1 MGENRKRRK
10 NTINTILKMSKV
22 ITFSRKFT
30 SYHPKA
36 GDPTYFVE
44 SFYNSIFSR
53 NNLMDY
59 PNGIEINDCILSIK
73 NHTIRK
79 GNRFKKGDFF
89 SPRVWGTDVNPK
101 SGKSGPYHSKQII
114 LCNDVE
120 IANVWDIRILVQDF
134 GKSGLQS
141 VITINGQDFQNIE
154 LLAKN
159 DGLSLQDFLQWF
171 KTEKGETFVGQI
183 ICWNENVKY

>member
-22 ITFSRKFT
+22 ITFSRKFP
-30 SYHPKA
+30 SYHPKT
-36 GDPTYFVE
+36 GEPTYFVE

-53 NNLMDY
+53 NNLIDY

-73 NHTIRK
+73 NHTIRN

-120 IANVWDIRILVQDF
+120 IKNVWDIEIYNSHEVYIDGVFYCSF
-134 GKSGLQS
+134 GSE
-141 VITINGQDFQNIE
+141 NWEE
-154 LLAKN
+154 LCKN
-159 DGLSLQDFLQWF
+159 DGLSTRDMKAWF
-171 KTEKGETFVGQI
+171 VKLPFKGQI